1 MEKILLQRIPRGFW
15 VGSSIE
21 DPGVDS
27 AIDSD
32 SDLMMTILGWILKMI
47 LGRIFCRRS
56 FNMKDSGIDSAM
68 DSDSDLMMDSGVDSG
83 SALLWRILGLIILF

>member
-1 MEKILLQRIPRGFW
+1 M
-15 VGSSIE
+15 E

-27 AIDSD
+27 TMDSIFRFDDDDFGVD
-32 SDLMMTILGWILKMI
+32 SGRILGWILKMI